1 MCEVKMNWDIAFSVS
16 VLLEALA
23 LIRSIGFCIEIAEGQ
38 IIGET
43 TDRSVTMS
51 KQNENEVRVTTYD
64 KLMRAWQNSMEMAR
78 EFRVHSQEMKESR
91 EDGKAGQ
98 IFAEFAETEGL
109 HAARLRDLLLEHQN
123 KK

>member
-1 MCEVKMNWDIAFSVS
+1 MVMVTTHFTVAVTSLSLCLAF
-16 VLLEALA
+16 
-23 LIRSIGFCIEIAEGQ
+23 RSPCIGFCIEIAKGQ

-51 KQNENEVRVTTYD
+51 KQNENEVRITTYD

-78 EFRVHSQEMKESR
+78 EFRIHSQEMKESR